1 MTRRPV
7 VGARRDPGSPELE
20 LPTYPMWSFVDVSD
34 GRVGLALITDGLH
47 EYEVLPGARPELALT
62 LLRAVGWLSREDL
75 TTRTGHAGP
84 ALETPGAQVLG
95 EHRFRY
101 SLFFHSGD
109 WERGAVWR
117 AAETALTPMLTGR
130 GQAVTTLGPGIELE
144 PDCIQMTACIPRPNG
159 FDLRLLNASDQPRV
173 ALVRHDV
180 RPADVAWIT
189 LGGNPGGDVEVSD
202 GIMRLSLR
210 PWQIATL
217 RISR

>member
-1 MTRRPV
+1 PALHRLVDEGDAGDEYNFSPV
-7 VGARRDPGSPELE
+7 AANVPPPNPVRNFTSVVTEAGP
-20 LPTYPMWSFVDVSD
+20 
-34 GRVGLALITDGLH
+34 
-47 EYEVLPGARPELALT
+47 
-62 LLRAVGWLSREDL
+62 LRARLEARFDHVVHSGLSRNRRRRADIETTLPVRLVLSLEDR
-75 TTRTGHAGP
+75 TTRSGTGGP
-84 ALETPGAQVLG
+84 ARDAPGGQVLG

-189 LGGNPGGDVEVSD
+189 LGGNPGGDVEVRG
-202 GIMRLSLR
+202 GIM
-210 PWQIATL
+210 
-217 RISR
+217 